1 MFIIK
6 KTSYVKLWFLY
17 KCDLCIPNAGNH
29 REMIRFETEK
39 KDQYNRIHQ
48 KRVLRVPL

>member
-39 KDQYNRIHQ
+39 KTNITEFTR
-48 KRVLRVPL
+48 RRF